1 MSASLIPCVKQHDEQ
16 RKQKQKKLVKKKMTS
31 QGWFLVMLL
40 AFILIV
46 CILIAA
52 FPRARQRWCESRQNI
67 FYEKSR
73 VFSTALR
80 SQKDDIILPEI
91 EIFTT
96 SPTVIPFNQ
105 PDGTPFTVSKSGNY
119 NVYYTVQL
127 RWNQEATASTA
138 IQSDDGVLTT
148 LLIGSQQQLTA
159 SIASAEIVSHQFIA
173 FLTKGDVL
181 NLVCQASVPQ
191 SIFVPASDSAVMLTP
206 TTLAGIS
213 LTEI

>member
-1 MSASLIPCVKQHDEQ
+1 
-16 RKQKQKKLVKKKMTS
+16 
-31 QGWFLVMLL
+31 MLL

-52 FPRARQRWCESRQNI
+52 FPRARQCWRESRQNI

-73 VFSTALR
+73 VFATALR
-80 SQKDDIILPEI
+80 SQEDDIILPEI
-91 EIFTT
+91 QIFTT
-96 SPTVIPFNQ
+96 APTVIPFNQ
-105 PDGTPFTVSKSGNY
+105 PGTTPFTVSKSGNY

-138 IQSDDGVLTT
+138 IQSSDGT

-181 NLVCQASVPQ
+181 TLVSQASAPQ

-206 TTLAGIS
+206 TTLASIS